1 MRTERPMSNCEL
13 KRSDVHGKGI
23 FASKDIGANAVLFET
38 HRKTSGAL
46 KWANLIPNCSYNH
59 SSSPNCQSL
68 TLGDFKYLVTLVEI
82 KEGEELLVD
91 YSKDQ
96 DLEQPQEGW

>member
-1 MRTERPMSNCEL
+1 MSDCEL
-13 KRSDVHGKGI
+13 KRSDIHGKGI
-23 FASKDIGANAVLFET
+23 FASKDLGANVVLFET

-46 KWANLIPNCSYNH
+46 KWVHLIPSCGYNH
-59 SSSPNCQSL
+59 STEPNCHSL
-68 TLGDFKYLVTLVEI
+68 TLGDFKYLVTLREI

-91 YSKDQ
+91 YNKDK

>member
-1 MRTERPMSNCEL
+1 MSDCEL
-13 KRSDVHGKGI
+13 KKSEVHGKGI
-23 FASKDIGANAVLFET
+23 FASRDLTANQVLFET

-91 YSKDQ
+91 YSKDK